1 MSSPSCANESTI
13 ASRLESRQWMS
24 PVAATRS
31 RPSPPDTRPSP
42 LPEAIVASLP
52 ACPNVY
58 RLSRLGTERED
69 MAEGLG
75 KNEVAAELTD
85 SLKRSIAA
93 LERQEIPY
101 VLGGGLGC
109 WARGGPPSSNDID
122 LMLKPEDAERAQEA
136 LAEAGMRPET
146 PPEQWLRKAWDGD
159 ILIDLIYEPS
169 GMTVDDEV
177 IARGETMSVEAME
190 IRVMDLDDI
199 LTTKLLALDEHSA
212 DYRDLILITRSLREQ
227 IDWEQLRE
235 RTAASPFAPA

>member
-1 MSSPSCANESTI
+1 
-13 ASRLESRQWMS
+13 
-24 PVAATRS
+24 
-31 RPSPPDTRPSP
+31 
-42 LPEAIVASLP
+42 
-52 ACPNVY
+52 
-58 RLSRLGTERED
+58 

-75 KNEVAAELTD
+75 KSEVAPELTD

-136 LAEAGMRPET
+136 LAEAGMRPDT

-169 GMTVDDEV
+169 GMTIDDEV
-177 IARGETMSVEAME
+177 IARGERMSVMAME

-227 IDWEQLRE
+227 LDWEQLRE
-235 RTAASPFAPA
+235 RTAASPFARAFFALADGLEISPGAPAGAAAEG

>member
-1 MSSPSCANESTI
+1 MS
-13 ASRLESRQWMS
+13 
-24 PVAATRS
+24 
-31 RPSPPDTRPSP
+31 
-42 LPEAIVASLP
+42 
-52 ACPNVY
+52 
-58 RLSRLGTERED
+58 

-75 KNEVAAELTD
+75 KNEVAVELTE

-93 LERQEIPY
+93 LERQEVPY
-101 VLGGGLGC
+101 LLGGGLGC

-159 ILIDLIYEPS
+159 ILVDLIYEPS
-169 GMTVDDEV
+169 GMKIDDEV
-177 IARGETMSVEAME
+177 IARGEEMSVEAMQ

-199 LTTKLLALDEHSA
+199 LVTKLFALDEHSA

-227 IDWEQLRE
+227 IDWAQLRE
-235 RTAASPFAPA
+235 RTASSPFARAFFTLAEGLEIIPSASTVSP